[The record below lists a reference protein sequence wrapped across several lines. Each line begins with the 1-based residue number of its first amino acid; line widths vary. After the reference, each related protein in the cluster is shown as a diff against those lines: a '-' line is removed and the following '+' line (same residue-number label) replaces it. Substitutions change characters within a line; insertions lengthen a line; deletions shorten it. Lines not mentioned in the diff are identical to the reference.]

1 MRVETDSDS
10 DSDDDMLVLVF
21 RTPVDVSGRG
31 KRPMWSRLI
40 FGIPGIPNTVVQYD
54 DITAPAP
61 PAQYIR
67 SSHPSTK
74 RWATP
79 YLTTPPPRCVR
90 CHQQYYRSGVVGVLV
105 TTGPLA
111 ATSCKYHVEG
121 NGISNVEWKFSAW
134 GDITT

>member
-61 PAQYIR
+61 PRQYIR
-67 SSHPSTK
+67 SSHPSTEAVDDTLLDDTSPSVCQVSPAILPF
-74 RWATP
+74 RCCGRVGHNRATCRN
-79 YLTTPPPRCVR
+79 L
-90 CHQQYYRSGVVGVLV
+90 
-105 TTGPLA
+105 
-111 ATSCKYHVEG
+111 
-121 NGISNVEWKFSAW
+121 F
-134 GDITT
+134 

>member
-10 DSDDDMLVLVF
+10 DSDDDMLVPVF

-67 SSHPSTK
+67 SSHPSTEAVDNTLLDDTSPSVCQEVGKKAVVRWTEKAESFLDVGTAK
-74 RWATP
+74 R
-79 YLTTPPPRCVR
+79 
-90 CHQQYYRSGVVGVLV
+90 
-105 TTGPLA
+105 
-111 ATSCKYHVEG
+111 
-121 NGISNVEWKFSAW
+121 
-134 GDITT
+134 